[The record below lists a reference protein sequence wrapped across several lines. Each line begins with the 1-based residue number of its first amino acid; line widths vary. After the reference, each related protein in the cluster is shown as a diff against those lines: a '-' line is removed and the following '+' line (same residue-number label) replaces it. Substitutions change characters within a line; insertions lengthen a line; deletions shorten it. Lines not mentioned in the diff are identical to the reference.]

1 MKLIST
7 NPSTV
12 IENHRPKKEENR
24 ANDAPQRLQWGDTT
38 FSAHSLQKMEFAPLN
53 YLLPGLVPEG
63 LCLLVS
69 RPKLGKSWLVLDI
82 AIATAVGRFVLGEL
96 KPASGEVLYLA
107 LEDGRRRLKRRL
119 TKLLPSGT
127 WPQGLTF
134 ATEWPRSDQGGLT
147 DIENWIKKIIK
158 AGNHPRLII
167 VDTLAQFRKLT
178 IGKHV
183 YLEDYSAISE
193 LQRLASKYNLTIIVV
208 HHDRK
213 SVADD
218 IFDTVSGSLGLTAAA
233 DTIAIMKRQ
242 GGAVTLHVRGRDV
255 EEAEKALQFDKA
267 TCRWTILGEASE
279 VRRSDERGRVL
290 TALEDAGE
298 PLPISEIISL
308 AHLVNRNAAD
318 ALLFRMVND
327 GDIERIKRGRYCLP
341 GASEDVPENMRKM
354 RKKERSEPKPLKE
367 QVDNGRSND
376 LTHLTQVSNGEKS
389 VAPPLATEDHLG
401 PSGDDPA
408 DFLGDIPHFLVRRK

>member
-1 MKLIST
+1 M
-7 NPSTV
+7 
-12 IENHRPKKEENR
+12 
-24 ANDAPQRLQWGDTT
+24 
-38 FSAHSLQKMEFAPLN
+38 
-53 YLLPGLVPEG
+53 
-63 LCLLVS
+63 
-69 RPKLGKSWLVLDI
+69 
-82 AIATAVGRFVLGEL
+82 
-96 KPASGEVLYLA
+96 
-107 LEDGRRRLKRRL
+107 
-119 TKLLPSGT
+119 
-127 WPQGLTF
+127 
-134 ATEWPRSDQGGLT
+134 
-147 DIENWIKKIIK
+147 DIENWIKSSD
-158 AGNHPRLII
+158 NPRLVI

-218 IFDTVSGSLGLTAAA
+218 VFDTVSGSLGLPAAA

-255 EEAEKALQFDKA
+255 EEAEKALQFDKE

-298 PLPISEIISL
+298 PLPIPEIISL

-318 ALLFRMVND
+318 ALQFRMFKD
-327 GDIERIKRGRYCLP
+327 GDIKRIKRGRYCLP
-341 GASEDVPENMRKM
+341 GASEDGPENMRKM

-376 LTHLTQVSNGEKS
+376 LTHLTQVSNAEKS
-389 VAPPLATEDHLG
+389 VAPPLATEHYLG

-408 DFLGDIPHFLVRRK
+408 DFLGDIPDFLKRLK